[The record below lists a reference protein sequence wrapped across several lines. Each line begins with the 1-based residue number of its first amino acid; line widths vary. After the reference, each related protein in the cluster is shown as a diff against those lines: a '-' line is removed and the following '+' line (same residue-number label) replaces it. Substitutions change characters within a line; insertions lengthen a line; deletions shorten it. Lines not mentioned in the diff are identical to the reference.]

1 MSSSYSSCEFGCLC
15 TAAFPEPAV
24 FVLGVRMSHDNCI
37 SVNDVVFMTL
47 IYARLHSAPTCKC
60 PQQDTAMALKE
71 PLAIGEGKG
80 SVKNRGGRGGNKR
93 KSRRWDGQVEAA

>member
-1 MSSSYSSCEFGCLC
+1 M
-15 TAAFPEPAV
+15 

-60 PQQDTAMALKE
+60 PQQDTAVALKE

-80 SVKNRGGRGGNKR
+80 SMKNRGGEQKEEQKMGWTSGSCMRNAAQGLVAGGRARLKTI
-93 KSRRWDGQVEAA
+93 